1 MEVNEMKNIL
11 SELTIVCLFAAM
23 IFAGFMGMASTAG
36 AETVF
41 GIAALVSG
49 VAFVVSL
56 IVEASKMGLKV

>member
-1 MEVNEMKNIL
+1 MKNIL

-36 AETVF
+36 TELVF

-56 IVEASKMGLKV
+56 IVEARKMGLKV

>member
-1 MEVNEMKNIL
+1 MKNIL

-23 IFAGFMGMASTAG
+23 IFAGFMGMASAAG
-36 AETVF
+36 AELVF

-56 IVEASKMGLKV
+56 IVEARKMGLRV